1 LFNICRGST
10 NISSPIVVSKIQE
23 EKECARST
31 KVKFFKASITTNYN
45 SETYSKEI
53 LSSCRKKETEC
64 IIVDSDDDTSLD
76 FDCELIKS
84 KFELKPDHEIEMDK
98 NDTKSITSSL
108 LINEAEQ
115 NLCTPR
121 LELKDKG
128 LDIVLPE
135 EEYFKTHDN
144 SLHNLCQVDNVEI
157 VENESGI
164 ISSHQVVSEH
174 NEIENNKSKLNSHAI
189 CSVAQDRSSMDLK
202 EGNRCINEINTI
214 DKAVYL
220 NETDNSMNSC
230 ISAVESPNAIV
241 NPVSI
246 KRKQSNVIRDTISN
260 KDAKKQMLN
269 EKYSSY
275 DNNFTDD
282 NTTKSYRNKNI
293 AHPSINSPSIL
304 NMTYKCKNKY

>member
-53 LSSCRKKETEC
+53 LSSCKKKETEC

-157 VENESGI
+157 MENESRIFG
-164 ISSHQVVSEH
+164 SPQVVCEL
-174 NEIENNKSKLNSHAI
+174 NKIENNQSKLNSHAI
-189 CSVAQDRSSMDLK
+189 CEQKATLYNFGGDPKDSINASKSFIYPSSH
-202 EGNRCINEINTI
+202 INCYS
-214 DKAVYL
+214 KRL
-220 NETDNSMNSC
+220 SSDNIEPLIIKDIKTTSS
-230 ISAVESPNAIV
+230 SPNQSNSIDSTKTNV
-241 NPVSI
+241 VSI
-246 KRKQSNVIRDTISN
+246 PYLPDDKQTFVRLTLQYPTEFNIQFPVGFKKRK
-260 KDAKKQMLN
+260 
-269 EKYSSY
+269 
-275 DNNFTDD
+275 
-282 NTTKSYRNKNI
+282 
-293 AHPSINSPSIL
+293 
-304 NMTYKCKNKY
+304 